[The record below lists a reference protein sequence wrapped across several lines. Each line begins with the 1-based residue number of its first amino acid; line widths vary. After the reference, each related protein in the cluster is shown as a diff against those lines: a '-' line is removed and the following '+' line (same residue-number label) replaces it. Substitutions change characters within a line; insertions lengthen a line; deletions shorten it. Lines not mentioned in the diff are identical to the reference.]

1 MTITMTEEVTT
12 APEAE
17 VEVKAAPKAKAAPK
31 PKAKAGPERLTTHP
45 EWADLLKVALEMP
58 GQAGNTYNRFRHLS
72 IGNQALLMMQGLM
85 EPVNTYK
92 GWKALGRQVQK
103 GSKAKSIYV
112 PMFRKK
118 EDSNG
123 EEHEYLSGFKLVPSM
138 FGASE
143 TDGDDLPPYSPPKW
157 SQARALRTLKVTKK
171 RYMLV
176 DGNTQG
182 YSSGRE
188 LAINPVAVYPFKTLI
203 HELAHIVAGHT
214 SEEQMA
220 DYTKHRGLKEFEAE
234 ATAYLIMNELGATDQ
249 FDAAESRH
257 YIQSWL
263 RSRKERPDEKSIR
276 RVFST
281 ADKILR
287 AGYPEEKKEEEEA
300 K

>member
-1 MTITMTEEVTT
+1 
-12 APEAE
+12 
-17 VEVKAAPKAKAAPK
+17 
-31 PKAKAGPERLTTHP
+31 
-45 EWADLLKVALEMP
+45 
-58 GQAGNTYNRFRHLS
+58 
-72 IGNQALLMMQGLM
+72 MMQGLF

-92 GWKALGRQVQK
+92 GWLALGRQVRK

-112 PMFRKK
+112 PMFRKE
-118 EDSNG
+118 EDKKG
-123 EEHEYLSGFKLVPSM
+123 EEHERLSGFKLVPSM

-143 TDGDDLPPYSPPKW
+143 TDGDDLPPYEPPEW
-157 SQARALRTLKVTKK
+157 SRDRALHALKITQT

-188 LAINPVAVYPFKTLI
+188 VAINPVAVYPFKTLI

-220 DYTKHRGLKEFEAE
+220 EYSKHRGLKEFEAE
-234 ATAYLIMNELGATDQ
+234 ATAYLVMNELGALEQ
-249 FDAAESRH
+249 FNAAESRH
-257 YIQSWL
+257 YIQTWL
-263 RSRKERPDEKSIR
+263 ASRDEKPDEKSIR

-287 AGYPEEKKEEEEA
+287 AGWPEPEEKKED
-300 K
+300 